1 MNTVNK
7 FKRTCFLCGEPIKEG
22 VERKTL
28 EHIIP
33 NALLGKLGIK
43 QENIN
48 VNEAIEYEYSRI
60 KVPAHSKCNSGFG
73 SQYESEVINLLDDS
87 NELYRLLT
95 EENFG
100 IPLMYSPDKSITSI
114 ISTWLMKIYYGLFY
128 HDYLKTKDNNW
139 KEIAKNIIEC
149 YNFELIRNSYKNN
162 HGFFIPSS
170 LFVFKSNN
178 TDFDLR
184 TSVDPQCILIKINS
198 LSLVL
203 CIGDGYLTKSYLTND
218 ILQSFIEQLN
228 KIESEQTDF
237 PTHLYFFAE
246 ILALRTC
253 IPKTPRFLT
262 SFDQII
268 NMSLSTMVK
277 NPETYYAIDNEK
289 LNKMRKLFLADFN
302 IQLDV

>member
-1 MNTVNK
+1 MNTVNN
-7 FKRTCFLCGEPIKEG
+7 FKRTCFFCSEPIKEG

-43 QENIN
+43 QEKMN

-60 KVPAHSKCNSGFG
+60 KVPAHNKCNSGFG
-73 SQYESEVINLLDDS
+73 SQYESEVINLLDDVK
-87 NELYRLLT
+87 ELYRLLT
-95 EENFG
+95 EEEFG
-100 IPLMYSPDKSITSI
+100 IRVQYSPDKSITST

-128 HDYLKTKDNNW
+128 HDYLKTKDDNW

-149 YNFELIRNSYKNN
+149 HNFELIRNSYKNN

-170 LFVFKSNN
+170 LFVFKNN
-178 TDFDLR
+178 STNFDLR
-184 TSVDPQCILIKINS
+184 TSVYPQCILLKINS
-198 LSLVL
+198 LSFVL
-203 CIGDGYLTKSYLTND
+203 CIGDGYLTKSYLND
-218 ILQSFIEQLN
+218 DIFQSFIEQLN

-253 IPKTPRFLT
+253 IPKTPRFLISDNEIT
-262 SFDQII
+262 
-268 NMSLSTMVK
+268 NMSLFSAVK
-277 NPETYYAIDNEK
+277 NPETYYALDNEK
-289 LNKMRKLFLADFN
+289 LDKMRKLFLAEFN
-302 IQLDV
+302 IY